1 MNIAEAKQLVEV
13 EVAHHLG
20 GEWHVAYFKAARIYG
35 QCRHGP
41 KKKVIRLNELFLA
54 QQDRQQV
61 LGLVRH
67 EIAHG
72 LAGKHRGH
80 DRHFAAICN
89 LLGTSPKSR
98 MRVCIDVPYKY
109 SLTCS
114 HCGHVYKRHS
124 WRRTWRCGLCKGKL
138 IVNRLR

>member
-1 MNIAEAKQLVEV
+1 MDVAQAKELVET

-20 GEWHVAYFKAARIYG
+20 SDWHVSYFKAARIYG

-41 KKKVIRLNELFLA
+41 KKKLIRINELFLS
-54 QQDRQQV
+54 QCEKPQV
-61 LGLVRH
+61 LELVRH

-72 LAGKHRGH
+72 LAGRHRGH

-89 LLGTSPKSR
+89 LLGTSPKST
-98 MRVCIDVPYKY
+98 MKICLDVPYKY

-114 HCGHVYKRHS
+114 HCGHIYKRHTY
-124 WRRTWRCGLCKGKL
+124 RRTWRCGLCKGRL
-138 IVNRLR
+138 IIKRLK

>member
-1 MNIAEAKQLVEV
+1 MDVAQAKELVEA

-20 GEWHVAYFKAARIYG
+20 SDWDVTYFEAARIYG
-35 QCRHGP
+35 QCRHGR
-41 KKKVIRLNELFLA
+41 KKNIIRINELFLA
-54 QQDRQQV
+54 QCDKSQV
-61 LGLVRH
+61 LELVRH

-80 DRHFAAICN
+80 DTHFASICN
-89 LLGTSPKSR
+89 LLGTSPASR
-98 MRVCIDVPYKY
+98 MRICLDVPYKY

-138 IVNRLR
+138 IVKRL